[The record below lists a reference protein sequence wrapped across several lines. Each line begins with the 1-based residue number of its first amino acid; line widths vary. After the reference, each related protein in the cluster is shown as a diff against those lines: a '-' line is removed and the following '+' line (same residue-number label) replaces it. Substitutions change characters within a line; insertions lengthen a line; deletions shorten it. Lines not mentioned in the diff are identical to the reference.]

1 MYLNVFISLFS
12 SLSSSMS
19 SSVCCRLT
27 LKKNRKI
34 DITLQ
39 DYTEQCFFFI
49 DSCKYKRPP
58 YIHYRL
64 AQYKCTVFTTHVCRI
79 PRTPLLQC
87 APHFVPISKVFI
99 DWRFSCHVRKNYLL
113 SRSELFLAD
122 SLSRLCFYDGILRK
136 GKTFKMAIFF
146 LLR

>member
-1 MYLNVFISLFS
+1 MYLNVFISLFF

-79 PRTPLLQC
+79 PRTPLL
-87 APHFVPISKVFI
+87 
-99 DWRFSCHVRKNYLL
+99 
-113 SRSELFLAD
+113 
-122 SLSRLCFYDGILRK
+122 SRLCFYDGIFY
-136 GKTFKMAIFF
+136 GKEELAIFF
-146 LLR
+146 LCTRTCAISKKRNFVLFNLVALWRECIYL